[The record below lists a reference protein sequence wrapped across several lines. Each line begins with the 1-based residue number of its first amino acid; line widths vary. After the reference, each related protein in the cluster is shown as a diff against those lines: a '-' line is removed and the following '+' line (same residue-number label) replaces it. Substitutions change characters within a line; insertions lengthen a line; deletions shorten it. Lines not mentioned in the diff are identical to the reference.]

1 MHTVSRRNFLQ
12 QSVAVGAAVG
22 ALASTQA
29 SARTYGTN
37 DELRLGVIGTGGRG
51 QWLLANWVRPIVD
64 KHKVR
69 VAAVCDIWNRN
80 RDAGAKLVSD
90 QFGYAPK
97 VLTDYRAVLD
107 AKDIDAVIIATP
119 DHQHCGM
126 LVAAVQAGK
135 DVYIEKPIAMNMAE
149 LNRAYDVVTAS
160 SQIVQH
166 GTQGRS
172 CPGADSARA
181 FVQADGLGKLL
192 RVEESRSF
200 YYPYWNYQ
208 PTVERESD
216 TDWKAFLFGLPD
228 RPFDGEAC
236 GGWMGYRP
244 FSTGPVGG
252 WMSHFSDLI
261 HYVTGCDF
269 PIAGVCQGGVYS
281 PTSKPGRDA
290 PDTVTAILEYKEG
303 FTTLFT
309 THFGNGA
316 NDYRIWFGTKGI
328 MRTAAPDGY
337 PGGIQPKVSPEGSE
351 HPEKIAKETAL
362 ENRATETHMENWI
375 RCCRERKQP
384 NADMA
389 AGYKHGVAVLLCDL
403 AMVHGRKM
411 IFDAAK
417 REIRPA

>member
-1 MHTVSRRNFLQ
+1 
-12 QSVAVGAAVG
+12 
-22 ALASTQA
+22 
-29 SARTYGTN
+29 
-37 DELRLGVIGTGGRG
+37 
-51 QWLLANWVRPIVD
+51 
-64 KHKVR
+64 
-69 VAAVCDIWNRN
+69 
-80 RDAGAKLVSD
+80 
-90 QFGYAPK
+90 
-97 VLTDYRAVLD
+97 VLD

-126 LVAAVQAGK
+126 LVKAVQAGK

-166 GTQGRS
+166 GTQGRT
-172 CPGADSARA
+172 CPGAASAKA
-181 FVQADGLGKLL
+181 FIQDGGLGKLL
-192 RVEESRSF
+192 RIEESRSF
-200 YYPYWNYQ
+200 YNPYWNFQ

-252 WMSHFSDLI
+252 WMSHFSDLN
-261 HYVTGCDF
+261 HYVTGCDI
-269 PIAGVCQGGVYS
+269 PVAGVCQGGVYS

-316 NDYRIWFGTKGI
+316 NDYRMWFGTKGI
-328 MRTAAPDGY
+328 MRTSAPDGY
-337 PGGIQPKVSPEGSE
+337 PDGIQPKVSPEGSE
-351 HPEKIAKETAL
+351 HPEKIKQEIAL
-362 ENRATETHMENWI
+362 ENNSVEGHMENWI
-375 RCCRERKQP
+375 RRCRERKQP
-384 NADMA
+384 NADMK

-411 IFDAAK
+411 VFDAAK